1 MFSLVRRINYGSV
14 FRLCVFDRGLSPLI
28 TIALSN
34 DIKGSQLCP
43 NLVKSPTCHCPVRIR
58 NFIWDLG

>member
-14 FRLCVFDRGLSPLI
+14 FRAMHVRSWVTPLI
-28 TIALSN
+28 AIVLSN

-43 NLVKSPTCHCPVRIR
+43 NPVKSPTCHCPVRIR